1 MNIYIGENIK
11 SLRKLKNITQEK
23 LAEHLNI
30 SCQAVSKWERGETF
44 PDLSLIIPLASYF
57 GVTTDDLLGFNQA
70 ENEKRIQEYLD
81 EYYRLGALGK
91 VQDKFNL
98 MCQAYKDFPNDFRIV
113 EEYAWQL
120 YTDYN
125 GDGKYQE
132 ELYKI
137 CDRILNECTLD
148 SPRYSALSILGG
160 LYLSD
165 GNLEK
170 AIETAKR
177 FPINW
182 LHTTNEEM
190 ESIYECG
197 TDEWWSIIQQNISD
211 FTEGLTIKIRNCALY
226 SKMPPEENIKIF
238 QKAIDI
244 FNIIYDNG
252 DYGFNY
258 YHLNELNIWIGNRY
272 IMLGDYEKAAYHI
285 DLGLSYAKAYVDLP
299 RFTPHKSF
307 LVDKLTFDKMDAISG
322 YEGNCI
328 TRELNYLAER
338 DFYDGVRDMDWF
350 KEILDKY
357 KMYL

>member
-1 MNIYIGENIK
+1 MNIYISENIK
-11 SLRKLKNITQEK
+11 RLRKIKNITQEK

-81 EYYRLGALGK
+81 EYHRLGALGK

-98 MCQAYKDFPNDFRIV
+98 ICQAYKDFPNDFRII

-120 YTDYN
+120 HNDHN
-125 GDGKYQE
+125 QNGKYQE

-148 SPRYSALSILGG
+148 KPRYSALSILSG
-160 LYLSD
+160 LYLAD

-170 AIETAKR
+170 AIETTKR
-177 FPINW
+177 FPLNW

-190 ESIYECG
+190 ENIYDRG
-197 TDEWWSIIQQNISD
+197 SDEWWPIVQKNINNL
-211 FTEGLTIKIRNCALY
+211 TETLIVKIRNCALY
-226 SKMPPEENIKIF
+226 SKMSPEENIKIF

-272 IMLGDYEKAAYHI
+272 IMLGDYENAAYHI
-285 DLGLSYAKAYVDLP
+285 DLGLSYAKMYHELP
-299 RFTPHKSF
+299 QYTPHTSF
-307 LVDKLTFDKMDAISG
+307 LVNKLTFDKMDTTSG
-322 YEGNCI
+322 YEGNAVS
-328 TRELNYLAER
+328 RELNYNQCCFISL
-338 DFYDGVRDMDWF
+338 MCN
-350 KEILDKY
+350 
-357 KMYL
+357 